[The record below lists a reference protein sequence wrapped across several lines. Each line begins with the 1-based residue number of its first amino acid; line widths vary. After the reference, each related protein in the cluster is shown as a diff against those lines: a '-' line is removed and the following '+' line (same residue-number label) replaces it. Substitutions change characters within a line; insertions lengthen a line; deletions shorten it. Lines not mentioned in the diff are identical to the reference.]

1 MELCA
6 EPATQ
11 ADRGKP
17 HNGGDKSCL
26 DPTNLKIIRKIFR
39 MSVKP
44 HKASFARFLSFPKT
58 ISVRSDDAVRT
69 RLAQ

>member
-6 EPATQ
+6 EPATNTQ

-26 DPTNLKIIRKIFR
+26 DPTNLKIRKIFR
-39 MSVKP
+39 MSGKP
-44 HKASFARFLSFPKT
+44 HKASFARFPPGPSAADWFG
-58 ISVRSDDAVRT
+58 
-69 RLAQ
+69 

>member
-6 EPATQ
+6 EPATNTQ

-26 DPTNLKIIRKIFR
+26 DPTNLKIIR

-44 HKASFARFLSFPKT
+44 HKASFARFPPGPSAADWFG
-58 ISVRSDDAVRT
+58 
-69 RLAQ
+69 